1 MAILS
6 IAEIMEVQDITERKI
21 PIPEW
26 GGEVVVRS
34 ISHRQMRDLKKRVAK
49 EVGDDDEERQNDEVE
64 KQIFLEGLVNPKI
77 TDEEFEHIL
86 NKSSSAVMKIL
97 NGILGASGGE
107 ENAVNEEE
115 KNFPAESE

>member
-86 NKSSSAVMKIL
+86 N
-97 NGILGASGGE
+97 GILGASGGE
-107 ENAVNEEE
+107 ENAVKEEE

>member
-77 TDEEFEHIL
+77 TDDEFEHIL

-107 ENAVNEEE
+107 ENAVKEEE